1 MSKTVHIRYFAA
13 FRDAAGLAEERVET
27 SAGTLAE
34 LFEERRVEHAGL
46 EPEVQA
52 KVAVNDVLVAWED
65 EFADNDE
72 VLFFPP
78 VAGG

>member
-1 MSKTVHIRYFAA
+1 MSRSVRIRYFAA
-13 FRDAAGLAEERVET
+13 FRDAAGVDEERVET
-27 SAGTLAE
+27 EAGTLAE
-34 LFEERRVEHAGL
+34 LFRERVGVHAGL
-46 EPEVQA
+46 QPELQA

-65 EFADNDE
+65 GFAEDDE

>member
-1 MSKTVHIRYFAA
+1 MSRSVRIRYFAA
-13 FRDAAGLAEERVET
+13 FRDAAGLDEERVET
-27 SAGTLAE
+27 EAGTLAE
-34 LFEERRVEHAGL
+34 LFQERVSVHAGL
-46 EPEVQA
+46 QPELQA

-65 EFADNDE
+65 GFAEDDE

>member
-13 FRDAAGLAEERVET
+13 FRDAVGMGEEQVTTE
-27 SAGTLAE
+27 AKNLEG
-34 LFEERRVEHAGL
+34 LFEERVAAHAHLHPEH
-46 EPEVQA
+46 QA
-52 KVAVNDVLVAWED
+52 KVAVNDVLVRWQD
-65 EFADNDE
+65 KFSDGDE